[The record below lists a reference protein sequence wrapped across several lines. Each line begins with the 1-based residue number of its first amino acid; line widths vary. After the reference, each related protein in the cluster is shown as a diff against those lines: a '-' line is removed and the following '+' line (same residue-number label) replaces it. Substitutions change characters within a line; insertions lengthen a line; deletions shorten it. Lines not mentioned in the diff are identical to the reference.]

1 MLHAVPEL
9 LDALEARLVK
19 GEDPA
24 ALLSGIRWFE
34 LVGWPEDLAGALVLK
49 RRIKSIQ
56 ALIAGLRSP
65 LRATLIGMSGSHGYG
80 RDGIPAGTPA
90 LAPRTRGRV

>member
-9 LDALEARLVK
+9 LDALEAKLIK

-34 LVGWPEDLAGALVLK
+34 LVGWPEELSGALVLK
-49 RRIKSIQ
+49 QRIKSIQ
-56 ALIAGLRSP
+56 ALIVGLRAP
-65 LRATLIGMSGSHGYG
+65 LRATLIGMSGSQGYG
-80 RDGIPAGTPA
+80 RDGIPAGAPA
-90 LAPRTRGRV
+90 LASRVRGKV